1 MAISTGIRRL
11 SRSDYVKI
19 SLFGLAAN
27 ALWQCLHIIII
38 PLLVLDFV
46 GESQKNTYL
55 GLLTFCGLFLAMVS
69 QPIAGAFSD
78 RHNLKWG
85 KRRPYILSGGLI
97 AFIVLSGFGLA
108 QTYVLLLLTYCVFQI
123 ALNVAYGPY
132 QAFIPDMVDS
142 EKRGLAAGTKGLMEM
157 LGVVVFI
164 YPVSLLMDRYF
175 MSQNTIWL
183 SGSFGLLA
191 TVLGIALILTM
202 VMVKE
207 RSAQY

>member
-11 SRSDYVKI
+11 SRSDCVKI

-55 GLLTFCGLFLAMVS
+55 GILTFCGLFLAMVS

-97 AFIVLSGFGLA
+97 AFIVLSGFGL
-108 QTYVLLLLTYCVFQI
+108 
-123 ALNVAYGPY
+123 
-132 QAFIPDMVDS
+132 
-142 EKRGLAAGTKGLMEM
+142 
-157 LGVVVFI
+157 
-164 YPVSLLMDRYF
+164 
-175 MSQNTIWL
+175 
-183 SGSFGLLA
+183 LA

-202 VMVKE
+202 IMVKE